1 MWVFFTSRLR
11 QWLIL
16 AVAVPLA
23 TVLVRTIRR
32 RIEKKTGETRLTRG
46 LGHVE
51 DLGRK
56 ARRKE
61 RKQLERTG
69 ALTAVGPGPL
79 VRGRAR
85 LMPLRPHRRHPA
97 TDRDGVEAVHPHL
110 VRPARARSRGRPG

>member
-46 LGHVE
+46 LGRVE
-51 DLGRK
+51 DLGRR

-61 RKQLERTG
+61 RK
-69 ALTAVGPGPL
+69 
-79 VRGRAR
+79 
-85 LMPLRPHRRHPA
+85 RR
-97 TDRDGVEAVHPHL
+97 
-110 VRPARARSRGRPG
+110 

>member
-56 ARRKE
+56 E
-61 RKQLERTG
+61 RKQLK
-69 ALTAVGPGPL
+69 
-79 VRGRAR
+79 
-85 LMPLRPHRRHPA
+85 
-97 TDRDGVEAVHPHL
+97 RDQQ
-110 VRPARARSRGRPG
+110 R

>member
-32 RIEKKTGETRLTRG
+32 RIEKRTGETRLTRG
-46 LGHVE
+46 LGQVE
-51 DLGRK
+51 NLGRR

-61 RKQLERTG
+61 RRQR
-69 ALTAVGPGPL
+69 
-79 VRGRAR
+79 
-85 LMPLRPHRRHPA
+85 
-97 TDRDGVEAVHPHL
+97 
-110 VRPARARSRGRPG
+110 

>member
-23 TVLVRTIRR
+23 TLVVRTIRR
-32 RIEKKTGETRLTRG
+32 RIEKRTGETRLTRG

-51 DLGRK
+51 DLGRR

-61 RKQLERTG
+61 RKQLERD
-69 ALTAVGPGPL
+69 
-79 VRGRAR
+79 
-85 LMPLRPHRRHPA
+85 RR
-97 TDRDGVEAVHPHL
+97 R
-110 VRPARARSRGRPG
+110 

>member
-32 RIEKKTGETRLTRG
+32 RIEKRTGETRLTRG

-51 DLGRK
+51 DLGRR
-56 ARRKE
+56 ARRKQ
-61 RKQLERTG
+61 RRQDRRT
-69 ALTAVGPGPL
+69 
-79 VRGRAR
+79 R
-85 LMPLRPHRRHPA
+85 
-97 TDRDGVEAVHPHL
+97 
-110 VRPARARSRGRPG
+110 

>member
-32 RIEKKTGETRLTRG
+32 RIEKRTGETRLTRG

-51 DLGRK
+51 ELGRK
-56 ARRKE
+56 TRRKE
-61 RKQLERTG
+61 RR
-69 ALTAVGPGPL
+69 
-79 VRGRAR
+79 RG
-85 LMPLRPHRRHPA
+85 
-97 TDRDGVEAVHPHL
+97 
-110 VRPARARSRGRPG
+110 

>member
-11 QWLIL
+11 QWLVV

-51 DLGRK
+51 DLGR
-56 ARRKE
+56 RKE
-61 RKQLERTG
+61 RRQPERD
-69 ALTAVGPGPL
+69 
-79 VRGRAR
+79 
-85 LMPLRPHRRHPA
+85 RR
-97 TDRDGVEAVHPHL
+97 R
-110 VRPARARSRGRPG
+110 

>member
-32 RIEKKTGETRLTRG
+32 RIEKRTGETRLTRG
-46 LGHVE
+46 LGQVE
-51 DLGRK
+51 NLGRK

-61 RKQLERTG
+61 R
-69 ALTAVGPGPL
+69 
-79 VRGRAR
+79 RGR
-85 LMPLRPHRRHPA
+85 
-97 TDRDGVEAVHPHL
+97 
-110 VRPARARSRGRPG
+110 

>member
-32 RIEKKTGETRLTRG
+32 RIEKRTGETRLTRG
-46 LGHVE
+46 LGQVE
-51 DLGRK
+51 NLGRR

-61 RKQLERTG
+61 R
-69 ALTAVGPGPL
+69 
-79 VRGRAR
+79 
-85 LMPLRPHRRHPA
+85 RR
-97 TDRDGVEAVHPHL
+97 R
-110 VRPARARSRGRPG
+110 